1 MPLTPHA
8 TACPGALRRRLR
20 AAAPALLLALLAA
33 LPTGALWAQTA
44 APPAATGQPAPAW
57 SPAQW
62 QALLVAAR
70 HSAGSQAFEYRAAIY
85 PSLGQARLASFSGL
99 ARSVTIR
106 QAANLV
112 EPVPPVRRALRDLLV
127 PGTRSAPIEA
137 PLPNNAGPGWVV
149 VELVARTPATLAL
162 DPGPAFEAWAARM
175 VQQGRLPHPDQLL
188 ADAQARTQAAF
199 WDTRQAAQ
207 IAALPAGLDANTR
220 FGDDTTPL
228 VRAVQ
233 RRDLAAVR
241 ALLDRGA
248 DPNRCT
254 PLGCPLDVASA
265 VLDGPTFAAWL
276 DELSGRGA
284 RIDALDSTWRGSANT
299 LLTSAILRENDA
311 LTDLLI
317 ARGASPDGAPG
328 ALMTPL
334 QAAALMGKRPL
345 AQALLERGADPLP
358 FNDRAPAPPPVMR
371 YSLYQ
376 GALESGD
383 PTLATWAE
391 GVMLDAAK
399 RRPGLGYQVF
409 IEQGG
414 QRSALPRDGVLRLK
428 AAPFRLVVRF
438 NDPTQGSLQIGASL
452 APEWLQEVRSGDR
465 RNAMF
470 HPYSSGATAEP
481 PSPASYE
488 LFASRACT
496 ATVPADG
503 LCDGAFMALQTD
515 PGLRKDFHEQRP
527 AASGAASEYV
537 REFRA
542 LADVSSAQPADAQ
555 PLESLKGRTLHLV
568 ATSVVNLGTLDG
580 LRLVAPHFVRLE
592 LR

>member
-1 MPLTPHA
+1 MTLNA
-8 TACPGALRRRLR
+8 TAGPGALRRRPR
-20 AAAPALLLALLAA
+20 GAAPALLLALLAVS
-33 LPTGALWAQTA
+33 PTGALRAQPA
-44 APPAATGQPAPAW
+44 APPAVAGQTVPAW
-57 SPAQW
+57 SPTQW

-70 HSAGSQAFEYRAAIY
+70 HSAGSQAYEYRAAIY

-99 ARSVTIR
+99 ARSVTAR

-162 DPGPAFEAWAARM
+162 EPGPAFEAWAARM
-175 VQQGRLPHPDQLL
+175 VQLGRLPAPDQLL
-188 ADAQARTQAAF
+188 ADPLARAQASL
-199 WDTRQAAQ
+199 WDARQAAA
-207 IAALPAGLDANTR
+207 IAALPAGIDANTR

-254 PLGCPLDVASA
+254 PTGCPLDVASA
-265 VLDGPTFAAWL
+265 VLDGAAFVAWL
-276 DELSGRGA
+276 DELTARGA
-284 RIDALDSTWRGSANT
+284 RLDALDSAWRGSGNT
-299 LLTSAILRENDA
+299 LLTNAILRQNAA
-311 LTDLLI
+311 LTDLLL

-334 QAAALMGKRPL
+334 QAAALVGNRPL
-345 AQALLERGADPLP
+345 AQALLDRGADPLP
-358 FNDRAPAPPPVMR
+358 FTDRAPAPPPVMR

-383 PTLATWAE
+383 AALAAWAE

-399 RRPGLGYQVF
+399 RRPALGQRVF

-414 QRSALPRDGVLRLK
+414 QRTELPRDGVLRLK
-428 AAPFRLVVRF
+428 AAPFKLVVRF
-438 NDPTQGSLQIGASL
+438 NDPAQGQLQIGASL
-452 APEWLQEVRSGDR
+452 TAEWLQEVRQGDR

-481 PSPASYE
+481 PDPASHE
-488 LFASRACT
+488 LFASAPCK
-496 ATVPADG
+496 AGVPADG
-503 LCDGAFMALQTD
+503 LCDGAFMVLQTD
-515 PGLRKDFHEQRP
+515 GSVRKDFHEQRP
-527 AASGAASEYV
+527 ATAGVPAEHV
-537 REFRA
+537 REFRSV
-542 LADVSSAQPADAQ
+542 ADVSASPPGDAQ
-555 PLESLKGRTLHLV
+555 PLESFKGRTLHLV
-568 ATSVVNLGTLDG
+568 ATGVVNLGTIDG
-580 LRLVAPHFVRLE
+580 LRLVNPHFVRLE